1 MPLPESRHTRIDGR
15 RFAWRESGRESGRE
29 AGGGPAIVFIH
40 GMGGNSRNWETQ
52 YAQLADR
59 YRVIGWDAPGYGG
72 SDDWPMENP
81 SVSDYVSVI
90 ASLLDALGV
99 GTAHMVGH
107 SFGGTLMPA
116 VQKAYPDRVASM
128 VLAQP
133 VIGSGPLGA
142 EKQADIIAARKNLLA
157 ELGVE
162 AYAKQ
167 HAPRSVAASANAETV
182 AKGIEVTSWTR
193 PTGHLA
199 QWRAMA
205 RADIFAEIGEAPCP
219 ATVIAG
225 AGDKT
230 ASQDVVKRIAAAI
243 AGAHFV
249 ELPDVGH
256 MIYLEHPDRFNNAL
270 EDHLARV

>member
-1 MPLPESRHTRIDGR
+1 MSLPESRHTLIDGR
-15 RFAWRESGRESGRE
+15 QLAWRETGRE
-29 AGGGPAIVFIH
+29 AGEGPALVFIH

-52 YAQLADR
+52 YAQFADR
-59 YRVIGWDAPGYGG
+59 YRVIGWDAPGYGE
-72 SDDWPMENP
+72 SDDWPMDEP
-81 SVSDYVSVI
+81 SVADFVSTI
-90 ASLLDALGV
+90 AGLLDALDIGS
-99 GTAHMVGH
+99 AHMVGH

-116 VQKAYPDRVASM
+116 IQKAHSERVASM

-142 EKQADIIAARKNLLA
+142 AKQAEIIAARENLLA

-162 AYAKQ
+162 AYANQ
-167 HAPRSVAASANAETV
+167 HAPRSVAATANAETV

-193 PTGHLA
+193 PKGHLA

-205 RADIFAEIGEAPCP
+205 RADVFAEIGEAACA

-230 ASQDVVKRIAAAI
+230 ASQDVVKRIAEAI
-243 AGAHFV
+243 SGARFV

-256 MIYLEHPDRFNNAL
+256 MIYLEHPDRFNRAL
-270 EDHLARV
+270 EDHLARA

>member
-1 MPLPESRHTRIDGR
+1 MAVPESRHAVIDGR
-15 RFAWRESGRESGRE
+15 RLAWRE
-29 AGGGPAIVFIH
+29 AGDGPAVVFIH

-52 YAQLADR
+52 YAQFSDR
-59 YRVIGWDAPGYGG
+59 YRVIGWDAPGYGE
-72 SDDWPMENP
+72 SDDWPTDAP
-81 SVSDYVSVI
+81 TVADYTSMI
-90 ASLLDALGV
+90 AQLLEAAGV
-99 GTAHMVGH
+99 TRAHMVGH

-116 VQKAYPDRVASM
+116 FQNAHRDRVLSM

-142 EKQADIIAARKNLLA
+142 EKQAEIIAARENLLA
-157 ELGVE
+157 ELGIE
-162 AYAKQ
+162 AYARQ
-167 HAPRSVAASANAETV
+167 HAPRSVAETADEATV

-205 RADIFAEIGEAPCP
+205 RADIFAEMSGDACP

-230 ASQDVVKRIAAAI
+230 ASQDVVRRIAAAI
-243 AGAHFV
+243 PDARLV

-256 MIYLEHPDRFNNAL
+256 MIYIEHPERFNAAL

>member
-1 MPLPESRHTRIDGR
+1 MALPESRHTLIDGR
-15 RFAWRESGRESGRE
+15 RLAWRE
-29 AGGGPAIVFIH
+29 AGSGPALVFIH
-40 GMGGNSRNWETQ
+40 GMGGNARNWETQ
-52 YAQLADR
+52 YARFSDR
-59 YRVIGWDAPGYGG
+59 YRVIGWDAPGYGE
-72 SDDWPMENP
+72 SDDWPTDDP
-81 SVSDYVSVI
+81 SVADYVSAI
-90 ASLLDALGV
+90 GTLLDALDI

-142 EKQADIIAARKNLLA
+142 AKQAEIIAARENLLA
-157 ELGVE
+157 ELGVAE
-162 AYAKQ
+162 YAKQ
-167 HAPRSVAASANAETV
+167 HAPRSVAATADATTV

-193 PTGHLA
+193 PKGHLA

-205 RADIFAEIGEAPCP
+205 RADIFQEIGATPCP

-230 ASQDVVKRIAAAI
+230 ASQAVVKRIAEAI
-243 AGAHFV
+243 AGARFV

-256 MIYLEHPDRFNNAL
+256 MIYLERPERFNRAL
-270 EDHLARV
+270 EDHLARIF

>member
-1 MPLPESRHTRIDGR
+1 MALPDSRHTLINGR
-15 RFAWRESGRESGRE
+15 RLAWRE
-29 AGGGPAIVFIH
+29 AGEGPALCFIH

-52 YAQLADR
+52 YALFADR
-59 YRVIGWDAPGYGG
+59 YRVIGWDAPGYGD
-72 SDDWPMENP
+72 SDDWPVDDP
-81 SVSDYVSVI
+81 SVADYVT
-90 ASLLDALGV
+90 ASAALLDALDV
-99 GTAHMVGH
+99 ERAHMVGH

-116 VQKAYPDRVASM
+116 FQKARPDRVASM

-142 EKQADIIAARKNLLA
+142 EKQAEIIAARENLLA

-167 HAPRSVAASANAETV
+167 HAPRSVAATADAATV

-193 PTGHLA
+193 PKGHLA

-205 RADIFAEIGEAPCP
+205 RAEIFAEIGNEPCP
-219 ATVIAG
+219 STVIAG

-243 AGAHFV
+243 AGARFV

-256 MIYLEHPDRFNNAL
+256 MIYLEHPDRFNGAL
-270 EDHLARV
+270 EEHLARVV

>member
-1 MPLPESRHTRIDGR
+1 MLLPESRHTQIGGR
-15 RFAWRESGRESGRE
+15 RLAWRE
-29 AGGGPAIVFIH
+29 AGQGPAMCFIH

-52 YAQLADR
+52 YAEFADR
-59 YRVIGWDAPGYGG
+59 YRVIGWDAPGYGE
-72 SDDWPMENP
+72 SDDWPTDDP
-81 SVSDYVSVI
+81 SVADYVSTI
-90 ASLLDALGV
+90 GALLDALDV
-99 GTAHMVGH
+99 AAAHMVGH

-116 VQKAYPDRVASM
+116 VQKAYPERVASM

-133 VIGSGPLGA
+133 VIGSGPLGTA
-142 EKQADIIAARKNLLA
+142 KQADIMVARENLLA
-157 ELGVE
+157 ELGIE

-167 HAPRSVAASANAETV
+167 HAPRSVAATADAATV

-193 PTGHLA
+193 PRGHLA

-205 RADIFAEIGEAPCP
+205 RADIFQEIGDISCP

-230 ASQDVVKRIAAAI
+230 ASQDVVKRISDAI
-243 AGAHFV
+243 AGARLV

-256 MIYLEHPDRFNNAL
+256 MIYLEHPDRFNRAL
-270 EDHLARV
+270 EDHLARVV